1 MSSIGRTWFQILAA
15 GLLAWS
21 GATAILY
28 AGLLPMPPISDV
40 PTPLAWQAF
49 GALELVAAVGV
60 FRQQAWGR
68 ALGVIVVAV
77 NVVLGVF
84 MAVARMPGSTPP
96 EMLLGF
102 GFSMAYGGIVLCSLL
117 RHWPKR
123 AEGGRT

>member
-1 MSSIGRTWFQILAA
+1 
-15 GLLAWS
+15 
-21 GATAILY
+21 
-28 AGLLPMPPISDV
+28 MPPISHL

-49 GALELVAAVGV
+49 GALGLVAAVGV

-84 MAVARMPGSTPP
+84 MAVARMPESTPP
-96 EMLLGF
+96 EMFLGL
-102 GFSMAYGGIVLCSLL
+102 GFSMAYGGLVLWSLL
-117 RHWPKR
+117 RRWPKR